1 MHEDQVFRNPENVKG
16 FGKPSTADTM
26 YAASMAFA
34 CFVSYE
40 VSSLAL
46 SRIVDRGDQF
56 LGGMWAAVATV
67 FVFKDSQS
75 GSISAGVGRLVA
87 TGVSFV
93 LCLVYLCLF
102 PFTPAGLGLVIGAG
116 TLVMIMLDRRDDIVT
131 AGITSSVVMVVA
143 ALSPRHAWHQPLL
156 RVFDTVAG
164 IAVGVSFDWL
174 GRSLTAWLKREEQDP
189 HSGLPSPR

>member
-1 MHEDQVFRNPENVKG
+1 
-16 FGKPSTADTM
+16 
-26 YAASMAFA
+26 MAVA

-46 SRIVDRGDQF
+46 SRMVGRNDQY

-75 GSISAGVGRLVA
+75 GSVSAGFARLLA

-93 LCLVYLCLF
+93 LCLIYLCLF
-102 PFTPAGLGLVIGAG
+102 PFTPAGLGVVIGAG
-116 TLVMIMLDRRDDIVT
+116 TLGMIMLDRREDIAT
-131 AGITSSVVMVVA
+131 TGITSSVVMVVA
-143 ALSPRHAWHQPLL
+143 AMSPQHAWQQPLL

-164 IAVGVSFDWL
+164 IAVGVGFDWL
-174 GRSLTAWLKREEQDP
+174 GRALTARLQQGGRDP
-189 HSGLPSPR
+189 HSGLPSRR